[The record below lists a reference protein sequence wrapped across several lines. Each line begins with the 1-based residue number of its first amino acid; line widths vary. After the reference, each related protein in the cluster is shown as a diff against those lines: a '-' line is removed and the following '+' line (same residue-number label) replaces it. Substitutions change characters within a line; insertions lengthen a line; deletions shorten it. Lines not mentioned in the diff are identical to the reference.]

1 MADASTKPSSPQA
14 DASTSDQSSSSPKPE
29 SSAETAP
36 ELPPQQSES
45 APPPPPNTATADDRS
60 ELLQRAR
67 AFLNSPQVR
76 HEDISA
82 KRQFLVEK
90 GLREAEIE
98 TLLHELPPP
107 PPPPLPPRTYPQPP
121 PSRLPHLLLNVFRAL
136 TWIAG
141 GSAALLLVYFR
152 FIYPKIA
159 QTYQAR
165 LSLRAHRKAQLERLT
180 HSLEDLKA
188 LQRSTFAA
196 LPQPEPYRE
205 PAKYRGCRT
214 LDELAEASKGEQDVP
229 PNTLLR
235 CAIQQCSK
243 SGQKATSAELFRL
256 LEEKFPWIAAEGA
269 QHEEALWRALTSTPI
284 FQPAPLP
291 PAAAVSSTS
300 STPPTPS
307 PDTVWTYVPPSPPPP
322 PPLLTS
328 LTKLSSALP
337 PRSSSPPQPKFQHT
351 FQALSDL
358 TGYIATQTYAAPLGL
373 RAPGVGLGVPL
384 SPEAEEVRREIRALK
399 GLVLNRRSF
408 LPPRPPSVGYA
419 RPVQAGPA

>member
-1 MADASTKPSSPQA
+1 MADGSTNPDSTQAAKSIHDQATTSPQ
-14 DASTSDQSSSSPKPE
+14 PE
-29 SSAETAP
+29 AAAETAP
-36 ELPPQQSES
+36 ELPPPQSEGVQ
-45 APPPPPNTATADDRS
+45 PPPTHTAPADDRS

-67 AFLNSPQVR
+67 AFLNSPQLR

-98 TLLHELPPP
+98 GLLHEVPPP

-159 QTYQAR
+159 KTYQAR

-180 HSLEDLKA
+180 HSLEDLKES
-188 LQRSTFAA
+188 QRSTFAA
-196 LPQPEPYRE
+196 LPQPEQYRE
-205 PAKYRGCRT
+205 PAKYRACRT
-214 LDELAEASKGEQDVP
+214 LDELAEASKDEQDVP

-269 QHEEALWRALTSTPI
+269 QHEEALWRTLTTTPI

-291 PAAAVSSTS
+291 PAATASSPAT
-300 STPPTPS
+300 TPPAPS
-307 PDTVWTYVPPSPPPP
+307 PDTVWTYVPPSAPPP

-358 TGYIATQTYAAPLGL
+358 TGYIATQTYAAPFGL
-373 RAPGVGLGVPL
+373 RAPGVGLNVPL

-408 LPPRPPSVGYA
+408 LPPRPPSVSYA

>member
-1 MADASTKPSSPQA
+1 MADDSTTPSSSAQTTTGINDQASSAPQ
-14 DASTSDQSSSSPKPE
+14 PE
-29 SSAETAP
+29 TAAETAP
-36 ELPPQQSES
+36 ELPPPQSEP
-45 APPPPPNTATADDRS
+45 APPPPTNTATVDDRS

-67 AFLNSPQVR
+67 SFLNSPQVR

-98 TLLHELPPP
+98 GLLQEVPPP

-159 QTYQAR
+159 KTYQAR

-188 LQRSTFAA
+188 TQRSTFAA
-196 LPQPEPYRE
+196 LPQPEPHRE
-205 PAKYRGCRT
+205 PAKYRSCRT
-214 LDELAEASKGEQDVP
+214 LDELAEASKDEQDVP
-229 PNTLLR
+229 PHTLLR

-256 LEEKFPWIAAEGA
+256 LEEKFPWIAAEDA
-269 QHEEALWRALTSTPI
+269 RHEEALWKALTTTPI

-291 PAAAVSSTS
+291 PTATA
-300 STPPTPS
+300 STPPSAPS
-307 PDTVWTYVPPSPPPP
+307 PDTVWTYVPPSAPPP

-373 RAPGVGLGVPL
+373 RAPGVGLGVSL

-408 LPPRPPSVGYA
+408 LPPRPPSVSYA